1 LLFPSFDEGFGLPV
15 LEAMACGLPTVVSDC
30 PALLELAG
38 DAGTSAPASD
48 WDGLARAVMT
58 ILQQPDLAAR
68 LRVRGIERAA
78 LFSWE
83 RTADAYADLYA
94 QVLRNS
100 IETDARH

>member
-1 LLFPSFDEGFGLPV
+1 
-15 LEAMACGLPTVVSDC
+15 
-30 PALLELAG
+30 
-38 DAGTSAPASD
+38 
-48 WDGLARAVMT
+48 MT